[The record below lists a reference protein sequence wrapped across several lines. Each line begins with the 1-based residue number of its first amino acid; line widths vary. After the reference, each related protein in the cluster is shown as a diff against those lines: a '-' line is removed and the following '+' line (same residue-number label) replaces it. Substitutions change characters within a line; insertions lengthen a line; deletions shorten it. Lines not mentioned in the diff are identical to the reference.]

1 MSVLTKNIYLLADDP
16 KQGMIRYH
24 GLLGDGIAGWLIG
37 LVNQASGPIWFPKYG
52 FSNPDINNQD
62 TVKQLPFMQSMTP
75 EDIVAVFGSPSPTLP
90 VEITAILPYIG
101 FDGDDNTGQ
110 GPVDPTPKN
119 NEEQKK
125 DPFSQYGPDADGWG
139 EDADGYI
146 EGVTQPYLEVEA
158 VYLTAAPVCF
168 NLALSTM
175 AQSPSQYDGCG
186 HSFQIA
192 GSTMV
197 VTANVYGIHA
207 DGTVKSTTFTWHVSG
222 AQVVNG
228 VTEAATTDPTIT
240 LLLDTSGAVAV
251 DVDVVVTTEIGSG
264 IQVETESGQQTGTV
278 RFNVLTEQEAIMARL
293 VCRIWQ
299 HTLPI
304 RKFIFPGDPARRRY
318 TPDEL
323 QQIRSTTEGIVADA
337 TEITRHLN
345 GVITSKGVS
354 P

>member
-1 MSVLTKNIYLLADDP
+1 
-16 KQGMIRYH
+16 
-24 GLLGDGIAGWLIG
+24 
-37 LVNQASGPIWFPKYG
+37 
-52 FSNPDINNQD
+52 
-62 TVKQLPFMQSMTP
+62 
-75 EDIVAVFGSPSPTLP
+75 
-90 VEITAILPYIG
+90 
-101 FDGDDNTGQ
+101 
-110 GPVDPTPKN
+110 
-119 NEEQKK
+119 
-125 DPFSQYGPDADGWG
+125 
-139 EDADGYI
+139 
-146 EGVTQPYLEVEA
+146 
-158 VYLTAAPVCF
+158 
-168 NLALSTM
+168 
-175 AQSPSQYDGCG
+175 
-186 HSFQIA
+186 
-192 GSTMV
+192 MV